1 MVFRMDDTQKSSPL
15 IHIPTIF
22 KRKKQ
27 DKQDKQVKQVK
38 QDKKEKEERAI
49 NPMAIRPADMK
60 VSLKTPNK
68 KIDAIKSLFGF

>member
-1 MVFRMDDTQKSSPL
+1 MVFRMDNKKNQTGISKVFNNI
-15 IHIPTIF
+15 IHP
-22 KRKKQ
+22 RKKQ
-27 DKQDKQVKQVK
+27 DKE
-38 QDKKEKEERAI
+38 EKEERAV

>member
-1 MVFRMDDTQKSSPL
+1 MDDTQNPKSR
-15 IHIPTIF
+15 IGMPTIF

-27 DKQDKQVKQVK
+27 DKDKE
-38 QDKKEKEERAI
+38 KEKEERSV

>member
-1 MVFRMDDTQKSSPL
+1 MVFRMDDKKNQTGISKVFNNI
-15 IHIPTIF
+15 IHP
-22 KRKKQ
+22 RKKQ
-27 DKQDKQVKQVK
+27 EKQDKLEKQ
-38 QDKKEKEERAI
+38 EKEERAV

>member
-1 MVFRMDDTQKSSPL
+1 MDDTQNPKPR
-15 IHIPTIF
+15 IGMPTIF

-27 DKQDKQVKQVK
+27 EK
-38 QDKKEKEERAI
+38 DKKEKEERAV

>member
-1 MVFRMDDTQKSSPL
+1 MDDKKNQTGISKVFNNI
-15 IHIPTIF
+15 IHP
-22 KRKKQ
+22 RKKQ
-27 DKQDKQVKQVK
+27 EKQDKLEKQ
-38 QDKKEKEERAI
+38 EKEERAV

>member
-1 MVFRMDDTQKSSPL
+1 MVFRMDNTQKSSPL

-27 DKQDKQVKQVK
+27 DKQVK

>member
-1 MVFRMDDTQKSSPL
+1 MVFRMDDKKNQTGISKVFNNI
-15 IHIPTIF
+15 IHP
-22 KRKKQ
+22 RKKPE
-27 DKQDKQVKQVK
+27 KQEKQ
-38 QDKKEKEERAI
+38 EKEERAV

>member
-1 MVFRMDDTQKSSPL
+1 MDDKKNQTGISKVFNNI
-15 IHIPTIF
+15 IHP
-22 KRKKQ
+22 RKKPE
-27 DKQDKQVKQVK
+27 KQ
-38 QDKKEKEERAI
+38 EKEERAV

>member
-1 MVFRMDDTQKSSPL
+1 MADKPRIGM
-15 IHIPTIF
+15 PTIF

-27 DKQDKQVKQVK
+27 DKDKE
-38 QDKKEKEERAI
+38 KEKEERAV

-68 KIDAIKSLFGF
+68 KIDVIKSLFGF

>member
-1 MVFRMDDTQKSSPL
+1 MADKKNQTGISKVFNNI
-15 IHIPTIF
+15 IHP
-22 KRKKQ
+22 RKKQ
-27 DKQDKQVKQVK
+27 DKQDKLEKQ
-38 QDKKEKEERAI
+38 EERAI

>member
-1 MVFRMDDTQKSSPL
+1 MDDTQNPKPF
-15 IHIPTIF
+15 IHMPTIF

-27 DKQDKQVKQVK
+27 DKDKE
-38 QDKKEKEERAI
+38 KEKEERSV

>member
-1 MVFRMDDTQKSSPL
+1 MDDKKNQTGISKVFNNI
-15 IHIPTIF
+15 IHP
-22 KRKKQ
+22 RKKPEKQ
-27 DKQDKQVKQVK
+27 DKLDKLEKQ
-38 QDKKEKEERAI
+38 EKEERAV